1 MEEELLT
8 YDAARTAKFE
18 GLREMADYLV
28 AKYPETFDVFTG
40 LPLEACVGMVSA
52 YRASGRAVEAIAADV
67 WCQSAFG
74 PQTIT
79 GTFRMGG

>member
-1 MEEELLT
+1 MEAELLA
-8 YDAARTAKFE
+8 YDEARKAKAPDLQDQAQ
-18 GLREMADYLV
+18 GLVER
-28 AKYPETFDVFTG
+28 YPETFDVFTG

-52 YRASGRAVEAIAADV
+52 YRAAGRAVEAIAADI
-67 WCQSAFG
+67 WCQASFG